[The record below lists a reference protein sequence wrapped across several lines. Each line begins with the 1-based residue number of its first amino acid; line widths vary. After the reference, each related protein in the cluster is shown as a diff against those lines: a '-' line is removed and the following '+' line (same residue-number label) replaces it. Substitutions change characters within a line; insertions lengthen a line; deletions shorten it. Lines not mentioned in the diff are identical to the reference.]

1 MNFLIKKNKTTTA
14 VWYKGFGVSSVDQ
27 ANHKEI
33 QSELKAASGET
44 AVVKIVGKVLWKYKF
59 SVTAGSEQAEVKDV
73 DYYQI
78 VSPVEQ
84 VEDKED
90 GREEVH
96 GNPATIKALRNLD
109 EHK

>member
-1 MNFLIKKNKTTTA
+1 M
-14 VWYKGFGVSSVDQ
+14 
-27 ANHKEI
+27 
-33 QSELKAASGET
+33 
-44 AVVKIVGKVLWKYKF
+44 
-59 SVTAGSEQAEVKDV
+59 TAGSEQAEVKDV